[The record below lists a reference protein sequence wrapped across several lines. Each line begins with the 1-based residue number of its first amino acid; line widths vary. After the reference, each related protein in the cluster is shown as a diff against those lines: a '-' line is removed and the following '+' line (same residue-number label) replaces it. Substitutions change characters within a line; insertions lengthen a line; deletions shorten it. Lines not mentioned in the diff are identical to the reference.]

1 MWWCVLSNRSV
12 VVAVGRDTQFK
23 WQLLICSMVWSI
35 VSMFAFLSREDRDEE
50 GGPPASGQLEEVERL
65 VDMHG

>member
-35 VSMFAFLSREDRDEE
+35 VSMFAFMSREYRDEDD
-50 GGPPASGQLEEVERL
+50 PSVSGQLEEVERL